1 MCVCVCMYLCMFV
14 YMHVC
19 MDGCMCVCVCVCGFS
34 QTFNPTHLREG
45 QDLLIGNCT
54 GISWPIPWTYNVRTY
69 SSLHMPR
76 WTGQLQT
83 WITQYTSTTSDG
95 TDAPS

>member
-1 MCVCVCMYLCMFV
+1 MYIYIYICVCVCVCVCMCVCLYICMYV
-14 YMHVC
+14 WR
-19 MDGCMCVCVCVCGFS
+19 DACVCVCGFS

-54 GISWPIPWTYNVRTY
+54 GISWPIPWTYNARTY
-69 SSLHMPR
+69 TSLHMPR

-83 WITQYTSTTSDG
+83 
-95 TDAPS
+95 